1 MCDPFGTK
9 KAANKAKKIAKRSDA
24 EAKAAEAK
32 RQADIAQ
39 GNTNIDNAFSQYN
52 PAYYD
57 TYKGA
62 YTDAQNPQID
72 EQFATAKDKLI
83 AALAG
88 RGTLDGTVGFAK
100 MAEAQGV
107 NDRAR
112 IQVANEA
119 ENATA
124 DLKGRVSDKKTS
136 LYALNQAAADPLGAQ
151 AQATGAATA
160 LAAPAATSPLGD
172 IFANVLA
179 PYAAYKQAQAY
190 AAPSPYK
197 YNYSSSGSGQ
207 VVR

>member
-9 KAANKAKKIAKRSDA
+9 KAAKKAAKISAQAEA

-32 RQADIAQ
+32 RQADIAL
-39 GNTNIDNAFSQYN
+39 GNTNIDNAFAQYN

-57 TYKGA
+57 TYKQT
-62 YTDAQNPQID
+62 YVNAQNPQID
-72 EQFATAKDKLI
+72 DQFAKAKDKLI

-88 RGTLDGTVGFAK
+88 RGTLDGTAGFAK
-100 MAEAQGV
+100 MAEAQKV
-107 NDRAR
+107 NDNAR

-124 DLKGRVSDKKTS
+124 DLKGRVSDKKTG
-136 LYALNQAAADPLGAQ
+136 LYALNQAAADPVGAQ

-172 IFANVLA
+172 IFANILA
-179 PYAAYKQAQAY
+179 PYAAFRQSQAY
-190 AAPSPYK
+190 AAPAGYK
-197 YNYSSSGSGQ
+197 YNFTSPSSGQ